1 VILQNVLARFH
12 QHGLFPV
19 IAPEIEFYLTGN
31 GAQDPQNQG
40 CFHMDTST
48 AHAALFDELE
58 QLAQSQ
64 HIPLTGIV
72 AEAESGQFEL
82 NLKHSHRVVET
93 CDNVLALRRLTRFV
107 AEKTVFRPA
116 LWLNLSAFC
125 PAAVCISISA

>member
-1 VILQNVLARFH
+1 VILQNVLERFH

-19 IAPEIEFYLTGN
+19 IAPEVEFYLTGT
-31 GAQDPQNQG
+31 ALWIRKIRAAFIWTP
-40 CFHMDTST
+40 T

-116 LWLNLSAFC
+116 LWLNPLAFC